1 MSTADAEVRGTVSA
15 FDDRRGVGEI
25 EAEGERYFFHCT
37 QLADGSRS
45 IPVGTEVEFEVI
57 PGLPGCWEATM
68 ITAVG

>member
-1 MSTADAEVRGTVSA
+1 VRGTVSA

-37 QLADGSRS
+37 QLADRSRS
-45 IPVGTEVEFEVI
+45 IPVGTEVEFEVT
-57 PGLPGCWEATM
+57 PGLPGRWEATV